1 MNSNRNPEQIRLD
14 ENFREQERLTWEAAH
29 GKLEQLPPREMDN
42 KTRAAALRKLLDR
55 MYPDKSDDY
64 KLERLREIWGTG
76 KKPAKKTA
84 PVPVKKPNSAPIRK
98 DSSADKE
105 ALKKW
110 LEDMNAYNVSR
121 AAQFGIKNPGEVQYR

>member
-14 ENFREQERLTWEAAH
+14 ENFREREALTRKAYEMKREAE
-29 GKLEQLPPREMDN
+29 LTRREMD
-42 KTRAAALRKLLDR
+42 TSERAAALRKLFDR
-55 MYPDKSDDY
+55 MYPDKPDAW
-64 KLERLREIWGTG
+64 KIERLRELWGTA
-76 KKPAKKTA
+76 KKPA
-84 PVPVKKPNSAPIRK
+84 KKPNSAPIRK

-110 LEDMNAYNVSR
+110 REDMNAYNVSR